1 MDNLEVTV
9 ADLRARAAFAD
20 QELRKL
26 VDEKIDP
33 KLKAKAKKE
42 ADKVDKEEAD
52 KIAAEEDLLKKQE
65 KSAPGDTAT
74 DGYDARGRSKYVP
87 GKTQPRDAQGKFR
100 VVLARLKYDLGTS
113 GNQGVMDKIQEA
125 ENFDSTGD
133 YAGAVA
139 ASSELI
145 EKIDRLDSGAL
156 NAKSVDNVRETTS
169 DLGKVIANLPLPF
182 ENQAQKIRFSDLPP
196 ALKRLTKSLI
206 DRVEQKIGKEDADE
220 ATAEIRG
227 FMSGSDVYS
236 QAEVSAQLNRLLR
249 LLT

>member
-1 MDNLEVTV
+1 MENPMVTPD
-9 ADLRARAAFAD
+9 DLRARAAFAD
-20 QELRKL
+20 AELRKL
-26 VDEKIDP
+26 VKGVDP
-33 KLKAKAKKE
+33 KLKAKAEKE
-42 ADKVDKEEAD
+42 ADKVEQEEAD
-52 KIAAEEDLLKKQE
+52 QIAAEEEAQKIAE
-65 KSAPGDTAT
+65 GDTVK
-74 DGYDARGRSKYVP
+74 DRYDEKGRKKFVS

-100 VVLARLKYDLGTS
+100 LVLARLKQDLGTS
-113 GNQGVMDKIQEA
+113 GNQGVIDKLEEA
-125 ENFDSTGD
+125 ENFDSAGD

-145 EKIDRLDSGAL
+145 DKIDRLDSGAL

-182 ENQAQKIRFSDLPP
+182 ENQAQKVRYSDLPA

-220 ATAEIRG
+220 ATADLRG

-236 QAEVSAQLNRLLR
+236 QSEVSAQLNKLLR

>member
-1 MDNLEVTV
+1 MENPEVTV
-9 ADLRARAAFAD
+9 DDLRARAAFAD

-26 VDEKIDP
+26 VDKVDP
-33 KLKAKAKKE
+33 KIKAKAAKE
-42 ADKVDKEEAD
+42 ADKVEQEEED
-52 KIAAEEDLLKKQE
+52 QIAAEEKLIEEQE
-65 KSAPGDTAT
+65 KAAEGDTAP
-74 DGYDARGRSKYVP
+74 DGYDAQGRSKYIP

-100 VVLARLKYDLGTS
+100 VVLARLKNDLGTS
-113 GNQGVMDKIQEA
+113 GNQGVIEKIREA
-125 ENFDSTGD
+125 ENFDNVGD
-133 YAGAVA
+133 YAGAAA

-156 NAKSVDNVRETTS
+156 NARSIGNVRETTS

-182 ENQAQKIRFSDLPP
+182 ENQAQKVRYSDLPP
-196 ALKRLTKSLI
+196 TLQRLTKSLI

-220 ATAEIRG
+220 ATAELRG

-236 QAEVSAQLNRLLR
+236 QAEVSAQLNRMLR

>member
-1 MDNLEVTV
+1 MENPKVTV
-9 ADLRARAAFAD
+9 DDLRARAAFAD

-26 VDEKIDP
+26 VEKVDP
-33 KLKAKAKKE
+33 KIKAKAEKE
-42 ADKVDKEEAD
+42 ADKVEQEEAD
-52 KIAAEEDLLKKQE
+52 QIAAEEEAQKAARTDTVEDDYDDKGRKKF
-65 KSAPGDTAT
+65 
-74 DGYDARGRSKYVP
+74 VP

-113 GNQGVMDKIQEA
+113 GNQGVMDKIEEA
-125 ENFDSTGD
+125 ENFDNTGD

-156 NAKSVDNVRETTS
+156 NAKSVGNVRDTTAE
-169 DLGKVIANLPLPF
+169 LGKVIANLPLPF
-182 ENQAQKIRFSDLPP
+182 ENQAQKVRFSDLPP

-206 DRVEQKIGKEDADE
+206 DRVEQKIGKEDADV
-220 ATAEIRG
+220 ATEDMRG

>member
-1 MDNLEVTV
+1 MENPEVTV
-9 ADLRARAAFAD
+9 DDLRARAAFAD

-26 VDEKIDP
+26 VEKVDP
-33 KLKAKAKKE
+33 KIKAKAEKE
-42 ADKVDKEEAD
+42 AEKVEQEEAD
-52 KIAAEEDLLKKQE
+52 QIAAEEDAKEAQRTETVEDDYDEKGRKKF
-65 KSAPGDTAT
+65 
-74 DGYDARGRSKYVP
+74 VP

-113 GNQGVMDKIQEA
+113 GNQGVIDKIEEA
-125 ENFDSTGD
+125 ENFDSAGD

-156 NAKSVDNVRETTS
+156 NAKSVGNVRETTA

-182 ENQAQKIRFSDLPP
+182 ENQAQKVRYSDLPP
-196 ALKRLTKSLI
+196 ALQRLTKSLI

-220 ATAEIRG
+220 ATAELRG

-236 QAEVSAQLNRLLR
+236 QAEVSAQLNRMLR

>member
-1 MDNLEVTV
+1 MENPEVTV
-9 ADLRARAAFAD
+9 DDLRARAAFAD

-26 VDEKIDP
+26 VDTVDP
-33 KLKAKAKKE
+33 KIKAKAEKE
-42 ADKVDKEEAD
+42 AKKVEQEEAD
-52 KIAAEEDLLKKQE
+52 QIAAEEEAKKAQKTETVEDDYDE
-65 KSAPGDTAT
+65 K
-74 DGYDARGRSKYVP
+74 GRKKFVP

-113 GNQGVMDKIQEA
+113 GNQGVIDKIEEA
-125 ENFDSTGD
+125 ENFDSAGD

-182 ENQAQKIRFSDLPP
+182 ENQAQKVRYSDLPP
-196 ALKRLTKSLI
+196 ALQRLTKSLI